1 MGLSDRAAPYLPR
14 YESPPEFGSPSKMF
28 WVWSDPNLA
37 LCLILETYFKKGSAN
52 LERVPGKEQAGS
64 GVVGEDSEESAS
76 PLRVSGGP
84 ELSALI
90 LECWAQRLLEGA
102 SSGKTG
108 TICSSGEL
116 WVGELH
122 WIHAE

>member
-1 MGLSDRAAPYLPR
+1 MGLSDRAVPYLPR
-14 YESPPEFGSPSKMF
+14 YESPPEFGSSSKMF

-37 LCLILETYFKKGSAN
+37 LCLILGTYFKKGSAN

-64 GVVGEDSEESAS
+64 GVLGEDSAS
-76 PLRVSGGP
+76 PLRASGSP
-84 ELSALI
+84 ELLALI
-90 LECWAQRLLEGA
+90 LECWAQRLLGGA

-108 TICSSGEL
+108 TICSSGKL